1 MEIKNCYTGNGTVKV
16 GISVKPY
23 KCYDEY
29 CNLQIVLVNLDNGKP
44 FVSATHD
51 LWNWCNTPKKADC
64 PIDCGY
70 LDTHNIPELPKIM
83 EENGL
88 GVFTGRVEIGQHGI
102 EYPLYRFN
110 FDKLH
115 ELCPNGLA
123 EYFKKNNINDI
134 KDFSVKVMDLK
145 KKKQPITVK
154 EYYDTYYK
162 ENKTDTVEQKVAN
175 YIHSRIFDDM
185 ECDDFFDDEE
195 KNEMIEDYWNTP
207 LTTKAIYNMELACE
221 RFYDTMLSTD
231 LDYLIDDNYSW
242 EELLTLIE
250 TRKFETIKQRIL
262 AKYGIEVSF
271 YDLGFDEKTKPF
283 IEKEEIIESVNKLYE
298 GLNTVST
305 IEDLKTYFDKHNITN
320 YYIYVTNCCF
330 QSGYDNINA
339 FARDCESLLSVEQI
353 YIGDYGCLEEVKINF
368 DEGRANSIYDITFC
382 ILYDGDLYADDI
394 TLYELKDY
402 DFIPFTKDDMERD

>member
-29 CNLQIVLVNLDNGKP
+29 CNLQIVLVNLDDGKP

-51 LWNWCNTPKKADC
+51 LWKWCNTPKKVDC

-115 ELCPNGLA
+115 ELCPTELA

-134 KDFSVKVMDLK
+134 KDLSVKVMD
-145 KKKQPITVK
+145 
-154 EYYDTYYK
+154 
-162 ENKTDTVEQKVAN
+162 
-175 YIHSRIFDDM
+175 
-185 ECDDFFDDEE
+185 
-195 KNEMIEDYWNTP
+195 
-207 LTTKAIYNMELACE
+207 
-221 RFYDTMLSTD
+221 
-231 LDYLIDDNYSW
+231 
-242 EELLTLIE
+242 
-250 TRKFETIKQRIL
+250 
-262 AKYGIEVSF
+262 
-271 YDLGFDEKTKPF
+271 FDEKTKPF

-320 YYIYVTNCCF
+320 YYIYVTDCCF

-402 DFIPFTKDDMERD
+402 DFIPFTKDDIERD